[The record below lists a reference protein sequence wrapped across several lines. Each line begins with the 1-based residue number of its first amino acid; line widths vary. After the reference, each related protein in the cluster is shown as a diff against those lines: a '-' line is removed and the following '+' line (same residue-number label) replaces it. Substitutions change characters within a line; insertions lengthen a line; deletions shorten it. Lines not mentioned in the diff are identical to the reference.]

1 MRFSPHTPAER
12 GEMLQRIGVPSI
24 DGLFADI
31 PPDVRLGRPLRLPD
45 GISEMEVAKKVAAL
59 AARNR
64 TTADLVSFLGAGAYD
79 RFIPAAVDEIL
90 RRADFYT
97 AYTPY
102 QPEVSQ
108 GTLQVIWEFQSMMA
122 LLFEMDVA
130 QASLYDG
137 ATAAAEGLMMAVGH
151 TGRRRLV
158 VLRSVDPE
166 TRGVVATYGFGHDL
180 EIVEVPLSGSTTDI
194 GAVREALSTETAAL
208 LVQQPNFLGSLE
220 DLAALTEAA
229 HSAGALIVVSHDP
242 VAAAILK
249 PPGAYGA
256 DIVVAEGQQL
266 GIPLSFGGPY
276 LGILTARQD
285 LVRRMPGRIAGATVD
300 GTGRRGYVLTLQTR
314 EQHIRRE
321 RATSNIC
328 TNQALLALAATVYLS
343 VVGPGGLRQVEERS
357 LAGAHALADALSALP
372 GVSRITERPFCHEFA
387 VRLSRPAK
395 DVNRALLAHGILGG
409 YPLVDAYPELGE
421 GAWLVAVT
429 EKRTD
434 DEIATLVAKVG
445 EAL

>member
-12 GEMLQRIGVPSI
+12 GDMLRRIGVPSI

-31 PPDVRLGRPLRLPD
+31 PPNVRLRRPLRLPD
-45 GISEMEVAKKVAAL
+45 GISEMEVAKTVTAL
-59 AARNR
+59 AAKNR

-90 RRADFYT
+90 HRSDFYT

-137 ATAAAEGLMMAVGH
+137 ATAAAEGCMMAVGH

-180 EIVEVPLSGSTTDI
+180 EIAVVPLSGSTTDI
-194 GAVREALSTETAAL
+194 EVVREALSIETAAL

-242 VAAAILK
+242 VAAAVLK

-343 VVGPGGLRQVEERS
+343 VVGPHGLRRVEERS
-357 LAGAHALADALSALP
+357 LAGAHTLSDALAALP
-372 GVSRITERPFCHEFA
+372 GVSRITEGAFCHEFA
-387 VRLSRPAK
+387 VRLPRPAK
-395 DVNRALLAHGILGG
+395 DVNRALLADGILGG
-409 YPLVDAYPELGE
+409 YPLVDAYPEFGE
-421 GAWLVAVT
+421 GAWLLAVT
-429 EKRTD
+429 EKRTE